1 LLDVCRFYRNL
12 PNQNHA
18 IDWLHQQV
26 SASTSTLNEF
36 ARRWRNEPASAS
48 PRPIHL
54 ANVFKYYQGL
64 PHQENA
70 LLWLQN
76 QLSSD
81 ILQQFARLWR
91 STNTQAVSQS
101 TPIRLID
108 VCEYYRGLPNQQQAL
123 NWLQGQIPSFTQQE
137 FARRW
142 RNQTTFQGGTI
153 SLINVC
159 QFYQGLPHQ
168 YQSLVWLQSQI
179 STSVLE
185 DFARR
190 WRS

>member
-1 LLDVCRFYRNL
+1 
-12 PNQNHA
+12 
-18 IDWLHQQV
+18 
-26 SASTSTLNEF
+26 
-36 ARRWRNEPASAS
+36 
-48 PRPIHL
+48 
-54 ANVFKYYQGL
+54 VFKSYQGL

-70 LLWLQN
+70 LLWLQS

-81 ILQQFARLWR
+81 ILQQFSRLWR

-142 RNQTTFQGGTI
+142 RNQTTFQGGII

-168 YQSLVWLQSQI
+168 YQSLLWLQSQI